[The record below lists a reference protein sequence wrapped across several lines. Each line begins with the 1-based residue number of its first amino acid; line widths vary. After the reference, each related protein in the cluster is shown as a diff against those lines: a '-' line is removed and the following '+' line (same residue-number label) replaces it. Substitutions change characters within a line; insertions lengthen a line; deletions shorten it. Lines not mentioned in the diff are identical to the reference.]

1 MAFSVALWYLL
12 VPNTIYMVPKGTIR
26 KSDLPAARRR
36 SSVAAHPLS
45 PIDALPPRRRAIL
58 AAAVG
63 VLMEKG
69 YARASTLEIAT
80 RARVSKREL
89 YAEFGS
95 KRGILEALIATSAGD
110 MQVPLMPTEIGDRHA
125 LASALTAY
133 GIAALT
139 RLSNPYVL
147 AIYRLA
153 IAEAPANTELG
164 SILDASGRQP
174 NRRVLVEILRRGQ
187 AAGFLGGGE
196 AGRIALEF
204 FSVLTGDLMVRLLL
218 GVAEPPDTGEIKA
231 RAERA
236 TQAMLAL
243 YPA

>member
-1 MAFSVALWYLL
+1 MPAV
-12 VPNTIYMVPKGTIR
+12 R
-26 KSDLPAARRR
+26 KKLPLPAAN
-36 SSVAAHPLS
+36 HPA

-58 AAAVG
+58 TAAVK

-95 KRGILEALIATSAGD
+95 KRGILEALIDSASTE
-110 MQVPLMPTEIGDRHA
+110 MQAPLTPAEIGDRHA
-125 LASALTAY
+125 LAAALTAY
-133 GIAALT
+133 GVAALT
-139 RLSNPYVL
+139 TLTNPYVL
-147 AIYRLA
+147 AMYRLA

-164 SILDASGRQP
+164 EILDVNGRQP
-174 NRRVLVEILRRGQ
+174 NRRALVEIVRRGQ
-187 AAGFLGGGE
+187 AAGFVGAGEPERLGQ
-196 AGRIALEF
+196 EF
-204 FSVLTGDLMVRLLL
+204 FGLLMGDLVMWLLL
-218 GVAEPPDTGEIKA
+218 AVFEPPNAVDIRA

-243 YPA
+243 HPA